1 MENEEELLTEE
12 STDESGFNTG
22 FRGNI
27 SNELDATP
35 ATYAQDLKEGGEEAA
50 ADALEMQKQLLQSQG
65 EQSNDQGFLPDNP
78 IELLK
83 ETGKAVYG
91 GATDAVQSV
100 GATLD
105 LAGDT
110 IKTGLAKIQGLPSPE
125 DKDNILAQGYK
136 PEPVA
141 WLDIPDRFE
150 VENESGLGNLT
161 RGLVEFGI
169 LIAATKGVGKAAVP
183 SLYGTKATAIQRL
196 TSSRLLKAAKGS
208 KLPILGPAM
217 KGIASTGKGAKFIK
231 FIPKGFRIGAEGS
244 VADLISSSS
253 DYANLANLVE
263 EYIPWFPFAEWLS
276 VDPDSDNPWTA
287 RLKTVLA
294 GGGANLA
301 GHGLMGFARGRWAAR
316 KAKLEGKT
324 DLEANKIGNVAMDDS
339 IKADLK
345 AEMEGRTDLKNQ
357 DIAEGKGVS
366 PDPRRDYI
374 LRNLDEENAGLYNML
389 SEGNLPDSRG
399 NGIYFHGSQKALRR
413 KGKESVWDPSLGPE
427 TDPNAYVKSK
437 YTTTSGVSGRIWYDE
452 NLFGNGFYATDDIN
466 VAIKNRKQSEGLVW
480 ELDEAGENRIL
491 YQVKEN
497 QPVKLLDADKPFK
510 YDSDDP
516 VAELMRTLQWADDA
530 IGLDDELINLWV
542 KEDGT
547 MTYAQFI
554 EKIKDEQLFPRA
566 EVTNFLDEVHAILKE
581 QGYGG
586 LTYKGSIS
594 NRSHQVKIY
603 WEPDTQLDV
612 VKVVDDTGAKLKE
625 LEDLADSNGAAKG
638 DPWDPEVGSS
648 MNDANKTPQPTP
660 DRNPDLF
667 SDAQKATVPGD
678 KIPIKEKVKKAFG
691 EKVASRD
698 RTGKSSAD
706 TQFWV
711 EGQLRRMTNGNKE
724 LRAYII
730 KMAEQ
735 VADEV
740 FKSTKN
746 SYDWKVLRK
755 IVLEEATEIYA
766 RIDEGGAPALKEYFK
781 GHDREYIHWMHDG
794 FKVRTGTASQKVAL
808 EMTIHSLAKRASMI
822 SSGALELGEGI
833 DKVRQLDD
841 VHRALNVALVEHKK
855 ISYMTGNELARQQI
869 GNRLMPED
877 VKLQMEK
884 DLKVIELE
892 SDRFKEELE
901 RLVKNGDYK
910 DHDNL
915 LRVWEL
921 TDGNVRTMQ
930 DMKEWLSTSIMGG
943 RFKGQTIKGRWRT
956 EGAGFFYN
964 SILSG
969 LGTPVNA
976 VLNTNFLTILRPYQ
990 QYLGAV
996 IGGSKADR
1004 VIAAAQID
1012 SVGESFAEGLRMFK
1026 HNWDLGVK
1034 RQKQTYQ
1041 GKFDIEADVQEF
1053 KEMGGFIKL
1062 YGTDNEKIAYG
1073 LIDTL
1078 MEFNN
1083 SPWVRYSQNMM
1094 GAGDSLARTLIGRME
1109 MRMRSARKAVDS
1121 GIDLD
1126 DVGKVAR
1133 ETEEEFRRQIFKK
1146 DKHEMWVVNEQAARL
1161 AGDET
1166 AFTKRLSGNLEG
1178 LEKLKNVTGMR
1189 LFFPFIRTG
1198 FNAMDM
1204 TWQSSPLAVFHGKWK
1219 DLLGDNIDQGLLLKK
1234 YGIRPEDIPQAQALM
1249 RGRMA
1254 SGTIVVTLASIM
1266 ALQGRLYG
1274 TRPKDKETRDLW
1286 KQEGIVPNS
1295 VRIGNTF
1302 ISFQKLEPFNTILSA
1317 TANVLN
1323 YQHVL
1328 GEAVTDEWLEKLK
1341 FMTAAVL
1348 VEKSMLAGVADLA
1361 EVFSANTGE
1370 EQLLRTG
1377 AKFFRGQFVPYAG
1390 LMSQL
1395 GGVMDANEKEA
1406 NTFWETIFKRDAI
1419 GKTMLP
1425 PKYDI
1430 LNKDRSGKKWLP
1442 ETSNP
1447 LMRLFNSMSPFP
1459 ITWTDGDKVK
1469 ENLRSISYNLPE
1481 VMRSWKGERLTSTE
1495 ISQLQKILSQSNL
1508 RARLEKLM
1516 RSGGRWEQQLEAYKK
1531 AGLTNKDGVEL
1542 TDQQFY
1548 ADVHRIFLDEKKKA
1562 LTILR
1567 YQNPELYSRIK
1578 LRQSKTLEGKTSD
1591 YEALLALPK

>member
-12 STDESGFNTG
+12 STDESVETG

-27 SNELDATP
+27 SNEFDATP
-35 ATYAQDLKEGGEEAA
+35 STYAEELKEGGAEMA
-50 ADALEMQKQLLQSQG
+50 ADALEMQQQLIQAKGLESK
-65 EQSNDQGFLPDNP
+65 DQGFLPNNP

-91 GATDAVQSV
+91 GATDAVESV
-100 GATLD
+100 GSTLD

-110 IKTGLAKIQGLPSPE
+110 IKTGLARIQGLPAPADE
-125 DKDNILAQGYK
+125 DNILAEGYK
-136 PEPVA
+136 PETVR

-161 RGLVEFGI
+161 RGLVEFGV
-169 LIAATKGVGKAAVP
+169 LIAATRGVGKAALP
-183 SLYGTKATAIQRL
+183 GLYGTKATAIQRL
-196 TSSRLLKAAKGS
+196 TSSKLLGAAKGS
-208 KLPILGPAM
+208 KLPVLGPAM
-217 KGIASTGKGAKFIK
+217 RGIASTGKGAKIIK

-253 DYANLANLVE
+253 DYANIANLVE

-301 GHGLMGFARGRWAAR
+301 AHGLVGFARGRWAAR

-324 DLEANKIGNVAMDDS
+324 DLEANKVGNIAMDDS

-345 AEMEGRTDLKNQ
+345 AEVEGRTDLKNQ

-366 PDPRRDYI
+366 PDPRKDYI
-374 LRNLDEENAGLYNML
+374 LRNLDEDNAGLYSML
-389 SEGNLPDSRG
+389 TEGNLPDSRG

-413 KGKESVWDPSLGPE
+413 KGKAGVWDPSLGPE

-516 VAELMRTLQWADDA
+516 VAEIMRNLQWADDA
-530 IGLDDELINLWV
+530 IGLDDDLINLWV

-566 EVTNFLDEVHAILKE
+566 EVTSFLDEVHGILKE

-594 NRSHQVKIY
+594 NRPHQVRIY
-603 WEPDTQLDV
+603 WEPDTQLNV
-612 VKVVDDTGAKLKE
+612 IKAVDDTGAKIKE
-625 LEDLADSNGAAKG
+625 LEGLADSNGAAKG
-638 DPWDPEVGSS
+638 DPWVDEVGSS
-648 MNDANKTPQPTP
+648 LDDANKTPKPTP

-667 SDAQKATVPGD
+667 SDAQKTTVPAD
-678 KIPIKEKVKKAFG
+678 KVPIKEKVSKAFG
-691 EKVASRD
+691 EKISSRE
-698 RTGKSSAD
+698 RTGKSSSN
-706 TQFWV
+706 TQFLN
-711 EGQLRRMTNGNKE
+711 EGTLRRMSNGNKA
-724 LRAYII
+724 LRAFIL

-746 SYDWKVLRK
+746 SYDWKKLQK
-755 IVLEEATEIYA
+755 IVVEEGAEIYA
-766 RIDEGGAPALKEYFK
+766 RIEEGGADALREYFK

-794 FKVRTGTASQKVAL
+794 FKVETGTAAQKIAL
-808 EMTIHSLAKRASMI
+808 EMTIHALSKRASMI
-822 SSGALELGEGI
+822 SSGALDLGKGV

-841 VHRALNVALVEHKK
+841 AHRSLNVALTEHKK
-855 ISYMTGNELARQQI
+855 ISYMTGNELARQNL

-877 VKLQMEK
+877 ARLAIEK

-892 SDRFKEELE
+892 ADRFRTELD
-901 RLVKNGDYK
+901 RLVKEGNYK
-910 DHDNL
+910 DHESL
-915 LRVWEL
+915 LEIWQL
-921 TDGNVRTMQ
+921 TDGKVRTMQ
-930 DMKEWLSTSIMGG
+930 DVKEWLSSSIMGG
-943 RFKGQTIKGRWRT
+943 RFKGQSIKGRWRT

-976 VLNTNFLTILRPYQ
+976 VLNTNFLAVLRPYQ
-990 QYLGAV
+990 QYLGAMW
-996 IGGSKADR
+996 GGSKADR

-1012 SVGESFAEGLRMFK
+1012 AVGESFAEGLRMFK
-1026 HNWDLGVK
+1026 HNWDLGVNRK
-1034 RQKQTYQ
+1034 KQTYQ
-1041 GKFDIEADVQEF
+1041 GKFDIEADTKEW
-1053 KEMGGFIKL
+1053 KEMGGFVKL
-1062 YGTDNEKIAYG
+1062 YGTENEKIAYG
-1073 LIDTL
+1073 LIDWVV
-1078 MEFNN
+1078 EFNN
-1083 SPWVRYSQNMM
+1083 SPWVRYSQNAM
-1094 GAGDSLARTLIGRME
+1094 GAGDALARTIIGRME

-1126 DVGKVAR
+1126 DVGKVAAD
-1133 ETEEEFRRQIFKK
+1133 TEDAFRREIFKQ
-1146 DKHEMWVVNEQAARL
+1146 DKHEMWVVNEQAARM

-1178 LEKLKNVTGMR
+1178 LEKLRNVTGMR
-1189 LFFPFIRTG
+1189 LFFPFVRTG
-1198 FNAMDM
+1198 FNALDM
-1204 TWQSSPLAVFHGKWK
+1204 TFQSSPLAMFHGKWR
-1219 DLLGDNIDQGLLLKK
+1219 DLLGENVDPGLLLKK

-1249 RGRMA
+1249 KGRMA
-1254 SGTIVVTLASIM
+1254 SGTLVVGLASVM

-1286 KQEGIVPNS
+1286 KMEGIQPNS
-1295 VRIGNTF
+1295 FKIGNTY
-1302 ISFQKLEPFNTILSA
+1302 ISFQKLEPFNTILSSV
-1317 TANVLN
+1317 ANIMN

-1328 GEAVTDEWLEKLK
+1328 GEAVTEEMLEKTV
-1341 FMTAAVL
+1341 FMAGAVL

-1361 EVFSANTGE
+1361 EVFSANTSQ
-1370 EQLLRTG
+1370 EQLLRIT
-1377 AKFFRGQFVPYAG
+1377 AKFGRGQLAPYAG
-1390 LMSQL
+1390 LMSQI
-1395 GGVMDANEKEA
+1395 GGVIDANEKEA
-1406 NTFWETIFKRDAI
+1406 NGFWETMFKRDAI
-1419 GKTMLP
+1419 GKAALP

-1430 LNKDRSGKKWLP
+1430 LNKDRSGKKWMP
-1442 ETSNP
+1442 ATSNP

-1459 ITWTDGDKVK
+1459 ITWTEGDKVK
-1469 ENLRSISYNLPE
+1469 ENLRSMSFNLPE
-1481 VMRSWKGERLTSTE
+1481 IMRTWKGERLTSRE

-1542 TDQQFY
+1542 TDQEFY
-1548 ADVHRIFLDEKKKA
+1548 ADVQRIFLDEKKKA

-1567 YQNPELYSRIK
+1567 YQNPSLYSRIK
-1578 LRQSKTLEGKTSD
+1578 LRQSKKLESKTSD